1 MKLFFVDTVV
11 DVVVVVKSE
20 LEDGSRLDGVGVD
33 RVVDA
38 GESGRTGNERTPL
51 PLGRYQSLSLSRPVK
66 RCKLKT

>member
-11 DVVVVVKSE
+11 VVVKAE